1 MPVISGVLKDGA
13 GQPIAGC
20 TIQLKALN
28 TTSTVIRTTTA
39 RVGTTTG
46 EYRIEVLPARYEV
59 TLAVEGFRPQTVGCI
74 EIYADSK
81 DGTLND
87 FLTAISGEYLK
98 PDVVARFEQMVQ
110 QAKDAAAQAGKSAEG
125 ITDKINELN
134 EKSGTS
140 LQSITEKTTV
150 SLGAIDTRRDEAVS
164 AIDKKQSDATSAIQ
178 AGVTAAGLS
187 EKNAAAA
194 EEEIKKQAQAVTDAA
209 GTVTAARDAVAGSET
224 AAKNSEE
231 QAASSAAKAGASEK
245 AAAQHVTDAGTLKT
259 SAQESAAAAQKSAS
273 DAATHDASAQTAATN
288 AAASAAGAEKAAQ
301 DAKQAAETAAGNAVS
316 SAVPAAVKQI
326 KDEIA
331 GDVTRA
337 EGAVTKAETAS
348 TSAQQALKE
357 AQEIAKT
364 PGPAGPPGPQG
375 APGKDGAPGP
385 QGAPGLPGQK
395 GEPGIPGKDGA
406 PGAPGKSAWEIWKEK
421 QAAGA
426 DTSEEAY
433 LKFQEGKP
441 GRDGAPGKDGA
452 PGQPGKDAGS
462 STEWLGV
469 GSYLLAVFTQRPPQ
483 SFFQGEKRSDYG
495 HETWIKGTV
504 SGSDVKPASVLGGTS
519 GGFCMMENFTAKG
532 TWRVLGPYTDHNAWD
547 EDLSIDPHKPGMP
560 GTAPPSLIVILQR
573 II

>member
-1 MPVISGVLKDGA
+1 MPIISGVLKDGA

-20 TIQLKALN
+20 TIQLKAVN
-28 TTSTVIRTTTA
+28 TTSAVIMTTTA
-39 RVGTTTG
+39 RVGATAG
-46 EYRIEVLPARYEV
+46 EYRIEALPARYEV
-59 TLAVEGFRPQTVGCI
+59 TLAVEGYPPQKVGVI
-74 EIYADSK
+74 DVYADSK

-87 FLTAISGEYLK
+87 FLTAVTGDYLK
-98 PDVVARFEQMVQ
+98 PDVMTRFEQMVQ
-110 QAKDAAAQAGKSAEG
+110 QAQDAATQAGKSVEG

-134 EKSGTS
+134 EKSDTS
-140 LQSITEKTTV
+140 LQSITEKTTA
-150 SLGAIDTRRDEAVS
+150 SLGAVDTRRDEAVS

-194 EEEIKKQAQAVTDAA
+194 EEEIKKLAQAVTDAA

-245 AAAQHVTDAGTLKT
+245 AAAQHVTDAGNLKT

-348 TSAQQALKE
+348 TEAQQALKE

-364 PGPAGPPGPQG
+364 PGPEG
-375 APGKDGAPGP
+375 APGKDG
-385 QGAPGLPGQK
+385 
-395 GEPGIPGKDGA
+395 EPGAPGKDGA
-406 PGAPGKSAWEIWKEK
+406 PGAPGKSAWDIWKEK

-433 LKFQEGKP
+433 IKFQEGKP

-469 GSYLLAVFTQRPPQ
+469 GSYLLAVFVNRPPE
-483 SFFQGEKRSDYG
+483 SFFSGEKHSEDGSD
-495 HETWIKGTV
+495 TWIKGTV
-504 SGSDVKPASVLGGTS
+504 SGSDVVPVSVIESSSS
-519 GGFCMMENFTAKG
+519 GNYCRLQNFTATG
-532 TWRVLGPYTDHNAWD
+532 TWRVLGPYTDHSAWD
-547 EDLSIDPHKPGMP
+547 DDLATP
-560 GTAPPSLIVILQR
+560 GTTGGPDNTRFPGTPPPQLIVLLQR